1 MGGILGG
8 YFSAPQPV
16 SPPPPRPCSGMCSL
30 ALFPPPPAP
39 GDITLYEVN
48 NSLVCGR
55 LHEQLTFQNQVNPTR
70 PGANALIPPPP
81 RD

>member
-8 YFSAPQPV
+8 VFLSPSARFF
-16 SPPPPRPCSGMCSL
+16 PPRPRGGMCSL

-55 LHEQLTFQNQVNPTR
+55 LHEQLTFQNQVNP
-70 PGANALIPPPP
+70 PPPDP
-81 RD
+81 GVTH